1 MANKS
6 GARSSPAYH
15 VTGLPGSHQRAL
27 HLPLHC
33 RCCSPPTAMSSPG
46 QEEYELPRLSSS
58 HRRQLSA
65 STGKKRVTLHTA
77 PSTNALV
84 YARHAET
91 ANDDEE
97 DTAGGDPGPST
108 MRHRS
113 TITLDPIPTS
123 KPTIMRQTDLFLT
136 EDPTTSPFP
145 PTSKDQVVDIPD
157 FGEILGLTSENPADN
172 YTLARSFRASWKRR
186 LFLLMEEPGSSRE
199 AFVVHVASTGTIVAS
214 ALLTMLST
222 LPSFHTDPK
231 STRALF
237 GLDTM
242 IVVLFTIE

>member
-1 MANKS
+1 MIVS
-6 GARSSPAYH
+6 
-15 VTGLPGSHQRAL
+15 LLLIQRD
-27 HLPLHC
+27 HL
-33 RCCSPPTAMSSPG
+33 TFTMSSPG

-58 HRRQLSA
+58 GHRRQPSG

-84 YARHAET
+84 YARHAAET
-91 ANDDEE
+91 NEDD
-97 DTAGGDPGPST
+97 TGGDPGPST
-108 MRHRS
+108 LRNR
-113 TITLDPIPTS
+113 TTVTLAPISAS
-123 KPTIMRQTDLFLT
+123 KPTIIRQTDLFLT
-136 EDPTTSPFP
+136 EDPATSPFP
-145 PTSKDQVVDIPD
+145 PTSKDEIVDIPD

-172 YTLARSFRASWKRR
+172 YSLARSFRASWKRR

-231 STRALF
+231 STKALF

>member
-1 MANKS
+1 MLLAVSSGYRSRTGRVMA
-6 GARSSPAYH
+6 
-15 VTGLPGSHQRAL
+15 
-27 HLPLHC
+27 
-33 RCCSPPTAMSSPG
+33 SPG
-46 QEEYELPRLSSS
+46 QEEYELPPLSSPT
-58 HRRQLSA
+58 HRRQPSG

-84 YARHAET
+84 YARHASE
-91 ANDDEE
+91 ANNDD
-97 DTAGGDPGPST
+97 TSGGDPGPST
-108 MRHRS
+108 LRNR
-113 TITLDPIPTS
+113 TAVTLDPITAS

-136 EDPTTSPFP
+136 EDPTTSAF
-145 PTSKDQVVDIPD
+145 PTSKDEIVDIPD

-172 YTLARSFRASWKRR
+172 YSLARSFRASWKRR

-231 STRALF
+231 STKALF

>member
-1 MANKS
+1 
-6 GARSSPAYH
+6 
-15 VTGLPGSHQRAL
+15 
-27 HLPLHC
+27 
-33 RCCSPPTAMSSPG
+33 MSSPG

-91 ANDDEE
+91 ANDGE
-97 DTAGGDPGPST
+97 DNEGGDPGPST

-145 PTSKDQVVDIPD
+145 PTSQDQVVDIPD